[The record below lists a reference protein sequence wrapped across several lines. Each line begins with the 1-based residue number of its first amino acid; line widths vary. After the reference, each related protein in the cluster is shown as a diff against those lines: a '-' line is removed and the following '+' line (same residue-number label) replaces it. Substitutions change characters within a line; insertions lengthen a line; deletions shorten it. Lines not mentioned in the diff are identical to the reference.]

1 MIKHVETSKYSG
13 YSEKIVKNTI
23 NSGFLSLILDEHE
36 TYQSVLGFGGAF
48 TEASAYTLSQMSD
61 ANKALVLRHYFDQTH
76 GLGYNLGRMAMN
88 SCDFA
93 LDNYTYVKD
102 FDETLESFDISR
114 EFKWVI
120 PMIKDAEKVRGDKIK
135 LLISP
140 WSPPAWMKSNHE
152 MNHGGKLLK
161 KYYGLW
167 AQYFIKFLDALEEA
181 GLTVFALTI
190 QNEPAATQVW
200 DSCIYTAEDER
211 DFIKEALGPALKASK
226 HKDTW
231 IIIWD
236 HNRDIVVER
245 AKGVLEDK
253 EANQYVWG
261 TGIHWYVSE
270 AFENLSIVHDLFPD
284 KGILFS
290 EGCIEGG
297 VRLNAFESGERYMRN
312 MIGDF
317 SHYCE
322 GYIDWNLTLNEIGGP
337 NHVGNYCDAPIICD
351 TKTDTVYI
359 NKSYDAIGHFSK
371 YVQVG
376 AKRIKSTL
384 DLEDVNQVAFI
395 NPDGSLAIIIQNPT
409 EKDIALNI
417 QSSYSNGFLTL
428 SKRSMSTIV
437 IKED

>member
-1 MIKHVETSKYSG
+1 
-13 YSEKIVKNTI
+13 
-23 NSGFLSLILDEHE
+23 
-36 TYQSVLGFGGAF
+36 
-48 TEASAYTLSQMSD
+48 
-61 ANKALVLRHYFDQTH
+61 
-76 GLGYNLGRMAMN
+76 
-88 SCDFA
+88 
-93 LDNYTYVKD
+93 
-102 FDETLESFDISR
+102 
-114 EFKWVI
+114 
-120 PMIKDAEKVRGDKIK
+120 
-135 LLISP
+135 
-140 WSPPAWMKSNHE
+140 
-152 MNHGGKLLK
+152 
-161 KYYGLW
+161 
-167 AQYFIKFLDALEEA
+167 
-181 GLTVFALTI
+181 
-190 QNEPAATQVW
+190 
-200 DSCIYTAEDER
+200 
-211 DFIKEALGPALKASK
+211 
-226 HKDTW
+226 
-231 IIIWD
+231 
-236 HNRDIVVER
+236 
-245 AKGVLEDK
+245 
-253 EANQYVWG
+253 
-261 TGIHWYVSE
+261 
-270 AFENLSIVHDLFPD
+270 
-284 KGILFS
+284 
-290 EGCIEGG
+290 
-297 VRLNAFESGERYMRN
+297 LNAFESGERYMRN

>member
-1 MIKHVETSKYSG
+1 MILHVETSKYSG
-13 YSEKIVKNTI
+13 KREEIVEKPSKE
-23 NSGFLSLILDEHE
+23 GFLTLNLDLNK
-36 TYQSVLGFGGAF
+36 TYQDVLGFGGAF
-48 TEASAYTLSQMSD
+48 TEAAAYTLSKMSS
-61 ANKALVLRHYFDQTH
+61 ANRNLVLEHYFNPTH

-93 LDNYTYVKD
+93 LENYTYVKD
-102 FDETLESFDISR
+102 FDETLESFDIAR

-120 PMIKDAEKVRGDKIK
+120 PMIKDAEKIRGDKIK

-140 WSPPAWMKSNHE
+140 WSPPAWMKDSNE
-152 MNHGGKLLK
+152 MNNGGKLLK

-167 AQYFIKFLDALEEA
+167 ADYFIKFLDALEEA
-181 GLTVFALTI
+181 SLSVFALTI

-200 DSCIYTAEDER
+200 DSCVYTAEEEKT
-211 DFIKEALGPALKASK
+211 FIKEALGPKLKASK
-226 HKDTW
+226 HKDKW

-236 HNRDIVVER
+236 HNRDVVVER

-284 KGILFS
+284 KGILFT

-297 VRLNAFESGERYMRN
+297 VRLNVFESGERYMRN

-317 SHYCE
+317 SNYCE

-359 NKSYDAIGHFSK
+359 NKSFDAIGHFSK
-371 YVQVG
+371 YVKVG
-376 AKRIKSTL
+376 AKRIDSTL
-384 DLEDVNQVAFI
+384 AINELNHVAFK
-395 NPDGSLAIIIQNPT
+395 NPDGSIVIVLQNPT
-409 EKDIALNI
+409 EKDQSFNI
-417 QSSYSNGFLTL
+417 SDKLVTV
-428 SKRSMSTIV
+428 SKRSMSTI
-437 IKED
+437 ILKED

>member
-48 TEASAYTLSQMSD
+48 TEASAYTLSQMSE

-93 LDNYTYVKD
+93 LENYTYVKD

-211 DFIKEALGPALKASK
+211 NFIKEALGPALKASK

-284 KGILFS
+284 KGILFT